1 MLTKLTVRNFKSL
14 VDVTVEFPRLA
25 VLFGSN
31 AAGKSNLFD
40 AIAALSGIGNA
51 RTLSDVLDRPLRS
64 NRWVAGDAGRVR
76 RVGDP
81 LRGLAPV
88 RAGPRRSGVRRS
100 DLSGSL
106 STMRLLAPSEHR
118 DESTL
123 RPKGNDG
130 G

>member
-25 VLFGSN
+25 VLFGPN
-31 AAGKSNLFD
+31 AAGKSNLLD

-51 RTLSDVLDRPLRS
+51 RTLSDVLDRPL
-64 NRWVAGDAGRVR
+64 
-76 RVGDP
+76 
-81 LRGLAPV
+81 PV
-88 RAGPRRSGVRRS
+88 RGHAFEAFRCAVWPRVQAGPGCGGVRRS
-100 DLSGSL
+100 DLAGSP
-106 STMRLLAPSEHR
+106 SKMRLLAPSEHR
-118 DESTL
+118 DERTL